1 MLGFIKKIFFGL
13 LNFFEKVRI
22 GVLLASNC
30 KEPIKCISLNNQLR
44 QTKPILVNFYFDETL
59 PVTVMSTYSYY

>member
-1 MLGFIKKIFFGL
+1 MLGFIKKIFFVL
-13 LNFFEKVRI
+13 LNFFEIVRI

-30 KEPIKCISLNNQLR
+30 KEPIKCISLNNQLC

-59 PVTVMSTYSYY
+59 PITVISTCY

>member
-13 LNFFEKVRI
+13 LNFFEIVRI

-30 KEPIKCISLNNQLR
+30 KEPTKCISLNNQLC

-59 PVTVMSTYSYY
+59 PITVMSTYY